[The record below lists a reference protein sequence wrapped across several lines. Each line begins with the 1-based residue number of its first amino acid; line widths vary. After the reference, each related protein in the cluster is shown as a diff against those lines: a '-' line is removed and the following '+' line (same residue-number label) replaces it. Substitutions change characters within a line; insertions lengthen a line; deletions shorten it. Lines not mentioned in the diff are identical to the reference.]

1 MTLCKWSCE
10 NSKVNVVF
18 VMKVP
23 YTKRISAS
31 TFSLSQL
38 TVTTIPAVKSS
49 SVSLIICVGAILVF
63 CSWGN
68 NAFDGCL
75 LVCLRNN
82 LMVMITCK

>member
-1 MTLCKWSCE
+1 MTLCKWYCE

-18 VMKVP
+18 VLKVP

-31 TFSLSQL
+31 TISLSQL
-38 TVTTIPAVKSS
+38 TVTTISAVKSS
-49 SVSLIICVGAILVF
+49 SASLIIHVGAILVF